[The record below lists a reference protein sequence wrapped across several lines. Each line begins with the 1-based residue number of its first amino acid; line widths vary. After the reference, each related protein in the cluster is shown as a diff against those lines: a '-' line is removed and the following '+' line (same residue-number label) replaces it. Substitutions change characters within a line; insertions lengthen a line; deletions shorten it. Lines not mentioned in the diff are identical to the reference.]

1 MGLAANQFTN
11 TNTNFSKV
19 TFNVTDG
26 YQTIEPID
34 VTVTIVGA
42 NNTTVYDGEE
52 HSVEGYTA
60 TASTDLFDVTKDFT
74 FSGKA
79 EAARTDAGQTD
90 MGLAAEQFENTNAN
104 FATVTFDVTDG
115 YQAITPVTDE
125 VVVTITGASDEA
137 TYDGKEHTVTGYT
150 VEISNE
156 LYTED
161 DFQFTPKEDA
171 DLDKDGNII
180 ASRTNVFENGE
191 EPAED
196 VKSGT
201 TNMGMTKDDFA
212 NLSQN
217 FTNIKFVVEDG
228 SITINKR
235 PLTII
240 SGSATKPYDGTPLKE
255 NSYELEGSVAD
266 TDELTVVCSGSQTQ
280 VGSSENPF
288 TWDVNPKPVDTLV
301 TKVLKFFGLA
311 EDAFADETT
320 KANYDVTEVNGT
332 LTVTEPESE
341 NLVMTKTHVDEN
353 GNTQTYQVGDTV
365 TFTITVTNIYD
376 EAKDITITEQAGV
389 TITGDSE
396 FKGVEPDA
404 KVTTTATYTVT
415 EDDIKA
421 GTFTN
426 TAEAKFTGESGETT
440 HSNKDVVDTFAHMTV
455 TKVVTNKPADGK
467 AFVNGETIKYEIT
480 VTNDGTQA
488 MTDIVVKDE
497 LTGDEW
503 KVDKLDAGKSKT
515 FKAEYKVTD
524 KDAAAGSVTNVAVAA
539 GNDADGDSIPGVEA
553 KAAANTAKAP
563 EGGSPKTGD
572 TTPIVEYSVMLSAA
586 LGLLLMI
593 IRRRKERA

>member
-1 MGLAANQFTN
+1 
-11 TNTNFSKV
+11 V
-19 TFNVTDG
+19 
-26 YQTIEPID
+26 I
-34 VTVTIVGA
+34 
-42 NNTTVYDGEE
+42 
-52 HSVEGYTA
+52 
-60 TASTDLFDVTKDFT
+60 
-74 FSGKA
+74 
-79 EAARTDAGQTD
+79 
-90 MGLAAEQFENTNAN
+90 
-104 FATVTFDVTDG
+104 
-115 YQAITPVTDE
+115 
-125 VVVTITGASDEA
+125 
-137 TYDGKEHTVTGYT
+137 
-150 VEISNE
+150 
-156 LYTED
+156 
-161 DFQFTPKEDA
+161 
-171 DLDKDGNII
+171 
-180 ASRTNVFENGE
+180 
-191 EPAED
+191 
-196 VKSGT
+196 
-201 TNMGMTKDDFA
+201 
-212 NLSQN
+212 
-217 FTNIKFVVEDG
+217 
-228 SITINKR
+228 
-235 PLTII
+235 
-240 SGSATKPYDGTPLKE
+240 
-255 NSYELEGSVAD
+255 
-266 TDELTVVCSGSQTQ
+266 
-280 VGSSENPF
+280 
-288 TWDVNPKPVDTLV
+288 
-301 TKVLKFFGLA
+301 
-311 EDAFADETT
+311 
-320 KANYDVTEVNGT
+320 
-332 LTVTEPESE
+332 
-341 NLVMTKTHVDEN
+341 TKTHVDEN

-396 FKGVEPDA
+396 FKGVEPGA

-480 VTNDGTQA
+480 VANDGTQA

-586 LGLLLMI
+586 LALLLMI